1 MTEENKQMGLMAQD
15 LIPYDCGEYILD
27 YQDDTYGINEYQLI
41 QATIGALQEE
51 IKLRDKQIDQLTND
65 LEELKQCVKL
75 LMGGE

>member
-1 MTEENKQMGLMAQD
+1 MNNLAK
-15 LIPYDCGEYILD
+15 IRIILEISKLLD
-27 YQDDTYGINEYQLI
+27 SSITDFSYSNI
-41 QATIGALQEE
+41 AASVSLQEE